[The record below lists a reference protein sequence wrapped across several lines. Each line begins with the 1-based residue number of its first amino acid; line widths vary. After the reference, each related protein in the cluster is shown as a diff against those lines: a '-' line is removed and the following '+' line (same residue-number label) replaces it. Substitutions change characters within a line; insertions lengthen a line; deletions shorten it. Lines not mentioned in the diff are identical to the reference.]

1 MHAENKFYGEHS
13 SGLGIAGRKA
23 LRPGPGETKK
33 QFIERG
39 GIMGELANDDIQWN
53 SDANK
58 FEKSSSVTQF
68 NK

>member
-1 MHAENKFYGEHS
+1 MHAESKFYGEHS
-13 SGLGIAGRKA
+13 SGKSVAGRKA

-39 GIMGELANDDIQWN
+39 GIMGELVNDDIQWN
-53 SDANK
+53 SELNK
-58 FEKSSSVTQF
+58 FEKLSTMGKY